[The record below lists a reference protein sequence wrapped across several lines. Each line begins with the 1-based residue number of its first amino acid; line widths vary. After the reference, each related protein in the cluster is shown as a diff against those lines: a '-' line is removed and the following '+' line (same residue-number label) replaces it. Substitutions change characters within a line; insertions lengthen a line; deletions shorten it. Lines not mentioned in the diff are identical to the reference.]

1 MGYEEELKQKGLKNT
16 PHRNQIMEFLNSK
29 DEPVS
34 AKDIYKWFK
43 EEKIYISLSTI
54 YRTLEVLLE
63 LGFVRKLNFA
73 DDNSVMYESARK
85 GHCHYLIC
93 LKCKKKTLLDKCPFM
108 GYQEKLEKE
117 TNFVIEG
124 HKLDIYGY
132 CPNCK

>member
-63 LGFVRKLNFA
+63 LGLYA
-73 DDNSVMYESARK
+73 S
-85 GHCHYLIC
+85 
-93 LKCKKKTLLDKCPFM
+93 
-108 GYQEKLEKE
+108 
-117 TNFVIEG
+117 
-124 HKLDIYGY
+124 
-132 CPNCK
+132 